1 MSNFLTTYVKL
12 FMNLIKT
19 LKKLLLH
26 LLKYFL
32 SELFYLKLKRYLLN
46 LMGITHNSLVEQNQW
61 SKDYLMSDDKD
72 GFSNRWGIIN
82 QNDKLLGD
90 YRIVLEKITVLSNSL
105 NCVLEIGSLDG
116 KWSEVLIKNF
126 KSVSLIDLNEEL
138 LPILKKKFGKKFDF
152 YTTSGNELNQIENE
166 SIDLI
171 FSMDS
176 LVRLPSKLFILDY
189 FWEFKRVLKHKGEVY
204 VHLPCNSKK
213 YCIENGFT
221 DVSKSC
227 IIRYANVVRLNIV
240 FFDENTLNHGIMLHL
255 KKG

>member
-1 MSNFLTTYVKL
+1 
-12 FMNLIKT
+12 
-19 LKKLLLH
+19 
-26 LLKYFL
+26 
-32 SELFYLKLKRYLLN
+32 
-46 LMGITHNSLVEQNQW
+46 
-61 SKDYLMSDDKD
+61 
-72 GFSNRWGIIN
+72 
-82 QNDKLLGD
+82 
-90 YRIVLEKITVLSNSL
+90 
-105 NCVLEIGSLDG
+105 
-116 KWSEVLIKNF
+116 
-126 KSVSLIDLNEEL
+126 
-138 LPILKKKFGKKFDF
+138 
-152 YTTSGNELNQIENE
+152 
-166 SIDLI
+166 
-171 FSMDS
+171 MDS